1 MEYQLLDH
9 MSYKRFCGLANA
21 INIPNRQSRKVH
33 LGINAQTLE
42 IRAIEVTC
50 NNVGDAPILPEL
62 LAQIATPITSVTGD
76 GAYDT
81 KAFMLPL
88 PQSEQRSSPLL
99 TRMLAFG
106 RSFRGSRNTAPAA
119 ALSTRPRWL
128 AMLYWLARCHN

>member
-1 MEYQLLDH
+1 MECQLLDH

-62 LAQIATPITSVTGD
+62 LTQIATPIASVTGD

-81 KAFMLPL
+81 KAFHAAIAAVGAAVITPSHKNARLWKKFPREQKHGTNGSTLNATKVARHVVLAGLP
-88 PQSEQRSSPLL
+88 
-99 TRMLAFG
+99 
-106 RSFRGSRNTAPAA
+106 
-119 ALSTRPRWL
+119 
-128 AMLYWLARCHN
+128 